1 MTRKAVVLG
10 SGGVAGLAWQAGVLA
25 GLADRG
31 LDLREADLIVGTSA
45 GAVVGAQLAAG
56 LDPRDLYSRRLSPVE
71 GEPVPKASLLGLF
84 RLIRAAGTAKDGRQ
98 FGARMGRFALGA
110 ATASEEERRSQ
121 VRRWLGDLRDWPAGR
136 LVITAVDAVSGE
148 PAFFDADSGVDL
160 LDAVCAST
168 AGPGVR
174 PPVTIKGRRYIDGG
188 MRSPANA
195 DLAAGYDRVVVLAP
209 VTRGGGVLPSVRQQ
223 IDELSGGARIALVS
237 PDPRT
242 WRAITARGGL
252 LDPARAP
259 QTAEAARSV
268 NVADQVAA
276 VWTT

>member
-10 SGGVAGLAWQAGVLA
+10 SGGVAGIAWQAGVLA

-56 LDPRDLYSRRLSPVE
+56 LDPRDLYSRRLAPAE
-71 GEPVPKASLLGLF
+71 GEPVPKTSVLALF
-84 RLIRAAGTAKDGRQ
+84 RLIRAAATAKDGRQ

-174 PPVTIKGRRYIDGG
+174 PP
-188 MRSPANA
+188 
-195 DLAAGYDRVVVLAP
+195 
-209 VTRGGGVLPSVRQQ
+209 
-223 IDELSGGARIALVS
+223 
-237 PDPRT
+237 
-242 WRAITARGGL
+242 
-252 LDPARAP
+252 
-259 QTAEAARSV
+259 
-268 NVADQVAA
+268 
-276 VWTT
+276 